1 MTRDDLKKLL
11 LSYTDMKKEQ
21 AQLLE
26 TLDRV
31 EATMTAPP
39 SPNMDGMPRGGSG
52 PGDPTGDLATQH
64 LALMGKYRAQ
74 LRYLARA
81 QAAIEDL
88 IEPLDSRARTLM
100 RYRYID
106 GLTWEGVCVAIG
118 YSWRQTHNIH
128 SQALDRLLE
137 LQNVAK

>member
-1 MTRDDLKKLL
+1 MTKDEIKKLL
-11 LSYTDMKKEQ
+11 HSYTDMKREH
-21 AQLLE
+21 AQILDA
-26 TLDRV
+26 LDRL
-31 EATMTAPP
+31 EAAPRAT
-39 SPNMDGMPRGGSG
+39 NMDGMPRGGSG

-64 LALMGKYRAQ
+64 LALMEKYRAQ

-81 QAAIEDL
+81 QATIEDL

-100 RYRYID
+100 RHRYIE
-106 GLTWEGVCVAIG
+106 GMSWEEVCVAIG

-137 LQNVAK
+137 LQNSIE